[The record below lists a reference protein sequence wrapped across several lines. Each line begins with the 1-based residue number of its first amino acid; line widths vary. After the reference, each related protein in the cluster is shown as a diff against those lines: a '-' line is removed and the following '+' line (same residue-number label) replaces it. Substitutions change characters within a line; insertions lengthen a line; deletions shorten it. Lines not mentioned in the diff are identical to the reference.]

1 MRELWNEFKKFA
13 MRGNVVDL
21 AVAVVVGASFNKIVS
36 SLVDDL
42 LMPVIGI
49 LVGRL
54 DLSGL
59 QLHVGDVVLRY
70 GMFLQ
75 TVVDF
80 LIVAFAVF
88 MLVRFLNRAKAVIER
103 EEAEAAAAQ
112 AAAAPPPPPPREQ
125 VLLEEIRDLLKDMRE
140 RESA

>member
-1 MRELWNEFKKFA
+1 MWNEFKKFA
-13 MRGNVVDL
+13 MRGNVIDL
-21 AVAVVVGASFNKIVS
+21 AVAVVVGNAFNRIVG
-36 SLVDDL
+36 SLVDDM

-59 QLHVGDVVLRY
+59 QLRAGDVVLRY

-80 LIVAFAVF
+80 LIVAFTVF
-88 MLVRFLNRAKAVIER
+88 MLVRVINRAKAVIER
-103 EEAEAAAAQ
+103 EEAEKAAAQ
-112 AAAAPPPPPPREQ
+112 AAESPPPPPREQ
-125 VLLEEIRDLLKDMRE
+125 VLLEEIRDLLKELRDRQP
-140 RESA
+140 A

>member
-13 MRGNVVDL
+13 MRGNVIDL
-21 AVAVVVGASFNKIVS
+21 AVAVVVGNAFNRIVG
-36 SLVDDL
+36 SLVDDV

-59 QLHVGDVVLRY
+59 QLRAGDVVLRY

-80 LIVAFAVF
+80 LIVAFTVF
-88 MLVRFLNRAKAVIER
+88 MLVRVINRAKAAIER
-103 EEAEAAAAQ
+103 EEAEKAAAQ
-112 AAAAPPPPPPREQ
+112 AAESPPPPPREQ
-125 VLLEEIRDLLKDMRE
+125 VLLEEIRDLLKELRDRQP
-140 RESA
+140 A

>member
-13 MRGNVVDL
+13 MRGNVIDL
-21 AVAVVVGASFNKIVS
+21 AVAVVVGNAFNRIVG
-36 SLVDDL
+36 SLVDDM

-59 QLHVGDVVLRY
+59 QLRAGDVVLRY

-80 LIVAFAVF
+80 LIVAFTVF
-88 MLVRFLNRAKAVIER
+88 MLVRVINRAKAAIER
-103 EEAEAAAAQ
+103 EEAEKAAAQ
-112 AAAAPPPPPPREQ
+112 AAESPPPPPREQ
-125 VLLEEIRDLLKDMRE
+125 VLLEEIRDLLKELRDRQP
-140 RESA
+140 A

>member
-1 MRELWNEFKKFA
+1 LRELWNEFKKFA
-13 MRGNVVDL
+13 MRGNVIDL
-21 AVAVVVGASFNKIVS
+21 AVAVVVGNAFNRIVG
-36 SLVDDL
+36 SLVDDM

-59 QLHVGDVVLRY
+59 QLRAGDVVLRY

-80 LIVAFAVF
+80 LIVAFTVF
-88 MLVRFLNRAKAVIER
+88 MLVRVINRAKAVIER
-103 EEAEAAAAQ
+103 EEAEKAAAQ
-112 AAAAPPPPPPREQ
+112 AAESPPPPPREQ
-125 VLLEEIRDLLKDMRE
+125 VLLEEIRDLLKELRDRQP
-140 RESA
+140 A

>member
-1 MRELWNEFKKFA
+1 LRELWNEFKKFA
-13 MRGNVVDL
+13 MRGNVIDL
-21 AVAVVVGASFNKIVS
+21 AVAVVVGNAFNRIVG
-36 SLVDDL
+36 SLVDDM

-59 QLHVGDVVLRY
+59 QLRAGDVVLRY

-80 LIVAFAVF
+80 LIVAFTVF
-88 MLVRFLNRAKAVIER
+88 MLVRVINRAKAAIER
-103 EEAEAAAAQ
+103 EEAEKAAAQ
-112 AAAAPPPPPPREQ
+112 AAESPPPPPREQ
-125 VLLEEIRDLLKDMRE
+125 VLLEEIRDLLKELRDRQP
-140 RESA
+140 A

>member
-1 MRELWNEFKKFA
+1 LRELWNEFKKFA
-13 MRGNVVDL
+13 MRGNVIDL
-21 AVAVVVGASFNKIVS
+21 AVAVVVGNAFNRIVG
-36 SLVDDL
+36 SLVDDV

-59 QLHVGDVVLRY
+59 QLRAGDVVLRY

-80 LIVAFAVF
+80 LIVAFTVF
-88 MLVRFLNRAKAVIER
+88 MLVRVINRAKAVIER
-103 EEAEAAAAQ
+103 EEAEKAAAQ
-112 AAAAPPPPPPREQ
+112 AAESPPPPPREQ
-125 VLLEEIRDLLKDMRE
+125 VLLEEIRDLLKELRDRQP
-140 RESA
+140 A

>member
-13 MRGNVVDL
+13 MRGNVIDL
-21 AVAVVVGASFNKIVS
+21 AVAVVVGNAFNRIVG
-36 SLVDDL
+36 SLVDDM

-49 LVGRL
+49 VVGRL

-59 QLHVGDVVLRY
+59 QLRAGDVVLRY

-80 LIVAFAVF
+80 LIVAFTVF
-88 MLVRFLNRAKAVIER
+88 MLVRVINRAKAVIER
-103 EEAEAAAAQ
+103 EEAEKAAAQ
-112 AAAAPPPPPPREQ
+112 AAESPPPPPREQ
-125 VLLEEIRDLLKDMRE
+125 VLLEEIRDLLKELRDRQP
-140 RESA
+140 A

>member
-13 MRGNVVDL
+13 MRGNVIDL
-21 AVAVVVGASFNKIVS
+21 AVAVVVGNAFNRIVG
-36 SLVDDL
+36 SLVDDV

-59 QLHVGDVVLRY
+59 QLRAGDVVLRY

-80 LIVAFAVF
+80 LIVAFTVF
-88 MLVRFLNRAKAVIER
+88 MLVRVINRAKAVIER
-103 EEAEAAAAQ
+103 EEAEKAAAQ
-112 AAAAPPPPPPREQ
+112 AAESPPPPPREQ
-125 VLLEEIRDLLKDMRE
+125 VLLEEIRDLLKELRDRQP
-140 RESA
+140 A

>member
-13 MRGNVVDL
+13 MRGNVIDL
-21 AVAVVVGASFNKIVS
+21 AVAVVVGNAFNRIVG
-36 SLVDDL
+36 SLVDDM

-59 QLHVGDVVLRY
+59 QLRAGDVVLRY

-80 LIVAFAVF
+80 LIVAFTVF
-88 MLVRFLNRAKAVIER
+88 MLVRVINRAKAVIER
-103 EEAEAAAAQ
+103 EEAEKAAAQ
-112 AAAAPPPPPPREQ
+112 AAESPPPPPREQ
-125 VLLEEIRDLLKDMRE
+125 VLLEEIRDLLKELRDRQP
-140 RESA
+140 A